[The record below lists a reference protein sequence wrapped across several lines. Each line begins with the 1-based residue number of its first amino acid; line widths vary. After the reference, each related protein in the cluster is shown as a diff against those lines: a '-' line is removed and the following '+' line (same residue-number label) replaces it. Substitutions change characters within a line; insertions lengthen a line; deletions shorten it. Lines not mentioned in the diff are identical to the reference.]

1 VLAGSLSGDSL
12 LSTSSTRVRAVLN
25 TPIPNAKTLNVH
37 FRILGDSATVK
48 PDSDGVTRKG
58 VTVWANVLN
67 ACNLYFLAC
76 RTDSRQPS
84 GTTVVEAQEQLNPA
98 ITGPISNAQLNSCA
112 GQGYSFMAP
121 PSFSKTDI
129 MDGQWHDFTIRRTA
143 LIFRL
148 YLDQNLMVEAVPMPN
163 SLTDTGL
170 YGLRTDNVNIELS
183 VTIV

>member
-1 VLAGSLSGDSL
+1 MLAGSLSGDSL